1 MKYLKL
7 VLLSLSITVYSQ
19 SGKVVKIKD
28 GDTVVLLDSD
38 NNQITL
44 RLAEVDCPESKQ
56 AFGKKAKEFTS
67 NEVGNKVVSYKIIST
82 DRYGRYIAKIFYDNK
97 YLSEEII
104 KNGYGWHYK
113 KYSKSKKLSDLEINA
128 KKNKLGLWADKAPV
142 EPYMFRKMK
151 ELNMSGNNY

>member
-1 MKYLKL
+1 MVCIKYLKL
-7 VLLSLSITVYSQ
+7 AVLLLSITVYSQ

-28 GDTVVLLDSD
+28 GDTVVLLDSA

-44 RLAEVDCPESKQ
+44 RLAEVDCPESSQ
-56 AFGKKAKEFTS
+56 SFGKKAKEFTS
-67 NEVGNKVVSYKIIST
+67 EEVGNKIVSYKIIST

-113 KYSKSKKLSDLEINA
+113 RYSKSKKLSDLEVNA
-128 KKNKLGLWADKAPV
+128 RKNKLGLWSDKKPISPAD
-142 EPYMFRKMK
+142 YR
-151 ELNMSGNNY
+151 LLH

>member
-7 VLLSLSITVYSQ
+7 VLLFLSITVYSQ

-67 NEVGNKVVSYKIIST
+67 NEVANKVVSYKIIST
-82 DRYGRYIAKIFYDNK
+82 DRYGRYIAKIFYGNK

-113 KYSKSKKLSDLEINA
+113 KYSKSKKLSDLEDNA
-128 KKNKLGLWADKAPV
+128 QKTN
-142 EPYMFRKMK
+142 
-151 ELNMSGNNY
+151 

>member
-7 VLLSLSITVYSQ
+7 VVLLLSITVYSQ

-28 GDTVVLLDSD
+28 GDTVVLLDSA

-44 RLAEVDCPESKQ
+44 RLAEVDCPESSQ

-67 NEVGNKVVSYKIIST
+67 SEVGNKIVSYKIINT
-82 DRYGRYIAKIFYDNK
+82 DRYGRYIAKVYYDNK

-113 KYSKSKKLSDLEINA
+113 KYSKSKNLGDLEINA
-128 KKNKLGLWADKAPV
+128 KNKKLGLWSDKNPV
-142 EPYMFRKMK
+142 EPYLFRKK
-151 ELNMSGNNY
+151 SI

>member
-1 MKYLKL
+1 M
-7 VLLSLSITVYSQ
+7 
-19 SGKVVKIKD
+19 
-28 GDTVVLLDSD
+28 LLDSD

-67 NEVGNKVVSYKIIST
+67 NEVGNKIVSYKIIST

-104 KNGYGWHYK
+104 KNGFGWHYK
-113 KYSKSKKLSDLEINA
+113 KYSKSKKLSDLEVNA
-128 KKNKLGLWADKAPV
+128 RKLKIGLWADKKPI

-151 ELNMSGNNY
+151 EYNISGSNY